1 MSDLLTAH
9 VKIDVDKMKTELD
22 LHKKYIICE
31 QLGRYIGSHTCDYSH
46 NSQSNYL
53 CLVYR

>member
-31 QLGRYIGSHTCDYSH
+31 QLGRCVHTTAMLL
-46 NSQSNYL
+46 Q
-53 CLVYR
+53 